1 MVDILPD
8 TSTHKFAPRCH
19 LIFFFFDSPLDFVF
33 LSFLKRGFDIRD
45 SDVVLHNWL
54 DYITL
59 STFQWNSYF
68 SFSASTNV
76 FLYWKMLFAY
86 YTTILLN
93 ETKRKHVHQMR
104 INMWIVLDIISQR
117 RKFNKIKK
125 TNKLYWHHSSIFE
138 YILVIAKNI
147 QWCYKIKF
155 SIWRNQVLSIKQLT
169 KVNWVVISR
178 WPILNNIIY
187 SCKIFT

>member
-1 MVDILPD
+1 MIFWKPNINLFWGSNICNLRQKFCFLSYFITNIVTVLPE

-33 LSFLKRGFDIRD
+33 LSFLKRGSDKRG

-76 FLYWKMLFAY
+76 FSYWKMLFAY

-93 ETKRKHVHQMR
+93 ETKRKHVHQIR
-104 INMWIVLDIISQR
+104 INMRVG
-117 RKFNKIKK
+117 
-125 TNKLYWHHSSIFE
+125 
-138 YILVIAKNI
+138 
-147 QWCYKIKF
+147 
-155 SIWRNQVLSIKQLT
+155 LSYHNVENLT
-169 KVNWVVISR
+169 KSR
-178 WPILNNIIY
+178 KPIECIDTIHWFF
-187 SCKIFT
+187 K

>member
-1 MVDILPD
+1 MIFWKNNENFFEDPIFVTYVKNLCFLSYFITNIVTILPEI
-8 TSTHKFAPRCH
+8 STHKFAPRCH

-33 LSFLKRGFDIRD
+33 LSFLKRGSDKRG

-86 YTTILLN
+86 YTTISLN

-104 INMWIVLDIISQR
+104 VNMWIGLIVSLH
-117 RKFNKIKK
+117 RKFLRI
-125 TNKLYWHHSSIFE
+125 
-138 YILVIAKNI
+138 
-147 QWCYKIKF
+147 
-155 SIWRNQVLSIKQLT
+155 T
-169 KVNWVVISR
+169 KSR
-178 WPILNNIIY
+178 KPI
-187 SCKIFT
+187 

>member
-1 MVDILPD
+1 MPITIRYDTLKSQRKFLWRSNICNVLQSLCFLSYFITNIVTVLPD
-8 TSTHKFAPRCH
+8 ISTHKFAPRCH

-93 ETKRKHVHQMR
+93 ETKRIHVH
-104 INMWIVLDIISQR
+104 
-117 RKFNKIKK
+117 
-125 TNKLYWHHSSIFE
+125 
-138 YILVIAKNI
+138 
-147 QWCYKIKF
+147 
-155 SIWRNQVLSIKQLT
+155 
-169 KVNWVVISR
+169 
-178 WPILNNIIY
+178 
-187 SCKIFT
+187 

>member
-1 MVDILPD
+1 MSYIKKICFLSYFITNIVTVLPD

-33 LSFLKRGFDIRD
+33 LSFLKRGSDKRG

-76 FLYWKMLFAY
+76 SCIKRCYLHITQQYYWM
-86 YTTILLN
+86 
-93 ETKRKHVHQMR
+93 KRKENTF
-104 INMWIVLDIISQR
+104 IKWESIYDLFLTFNIVQKQLQKIDIISQR
-117 RKFNKIKK
+117 RK
-125 TNKLYWHHSSIFE
+125 
-138 YILVIAKNI
+138 
-147 QWCYKIKF
+147 
-155 SIWRNQVLSIKQLT
+155 LT
-169 KVNWVVISR
+169 KLR
-178 WPILNNIIY
+178 KPI
-187 SCKIFT
+187 